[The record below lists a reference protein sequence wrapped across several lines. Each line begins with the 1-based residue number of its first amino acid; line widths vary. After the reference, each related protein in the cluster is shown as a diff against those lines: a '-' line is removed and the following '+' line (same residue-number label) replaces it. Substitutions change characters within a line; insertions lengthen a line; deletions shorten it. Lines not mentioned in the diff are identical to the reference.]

1 MRIRPIDLM
10 FLLGAG
16 AVSAAIVAAPAAFAA
31 PTGPHPNPCVS
42 TGSGTECVTPGN
54 AQINDSL
61 PAVTDY
67 YPYGGGLVLG
77 GFGGTYGGGF
87 HGEGVGGHR

>member
-1 MRIRPIDLM
+1 MRPIDLM
-10 FLLGAG
+10 LLLGAG
-16 AVSAAIVAAPAAFAA
+16 ALSAAIVAAPAAFAA
-31 PTGPHPNPCVS
+31 PSGPPPNACSS

-54 AQINDSL
+54 AQINDTL

-77 GFGGTYGGGF
+77 GFGG
-87 HGEGVGGHR
+87 HR